1 MSKPEEAAKVQEEA
15 QEQAQAQEQK
25 QKQEQEQKQKQLQER
40 EQEQEVEQLR
50 TRIAELEA
58 QVGEYLDRLQHLQAD
73 FENYKKRVAREWE
86 ERRRAI
92 EDGIILAFIPIYD
105 NLERA
110 FANLDHQSK
119 EAFIEGIKRIRDQFQ
134 QTLEKLEVERIAAA
148 GARFDPAFHEAV
160 LRVEEEGEPNVVVQE
175 LEPGY
180 LRAGRL
186 LRPSLVAVRKP
197 PERPEAPQQEE
208 VEAEAN
214 KEEGVEDG

>member
-1 MSKPEEAAKVQEEA
+1 MPEEAAEVQE
-15 QEQAQAQEQK
+15 
-25 QKQEQEQKQKQLQER
+25 QER
-40 EQEQEVEQLR
+40 EQDQERERLQARV
-50 TRIAELEA
+50 AELEA

-86 ERRRAI
+86 ERQQAI

-110 FANLDHQSK
+110 FASLDHQNK

-134 QTLEKLEVERIAAA
+134 QILEKLEVERIAAA

-160 LRVEEEGEPNVVVQE
+160 LRVEEEGEPNIVVQE

-197 PERPEAPQQEE
+197 PERSEKPQQQG
-208 VEAEAN
+208 EA
-214 KEEGVEDG
+214 KEKEGAEDG

>member
-1 MSKPEEAAKVQEEA
+1 MSKPEEAAEVQEET
-15 QEQAQAQEQK
+15 
-25 QKQEQEQKQKQLQER
+25 QEQERKQEEQERKQLQ
-40 EQEQEVEQLR
+40 V
-50 TRIAELEA
+50 RIAELEA

-86 ERRRAI
+86 ERRRAV

-110 FANLDHQSK
+110 FASLDHQNK
-119 EAFIEGIKRIRDQFQ
+119 EAFIEGMKRIRDQFQ

-160 LRVEEEGEPNVVVQE
+160 LRVEEEGEPNIVVQE

-197 PERPEAPQQEE
+197 PERSEALQQRG
-208 VEAEAN
+208 EA
-214 KEEGVEDG
+214 KEKGGAEDG

>member
-1 MSKPEEAAKVQEEA
+1 MPEETTGMQADQEQREGQVQEETKTREA
-15 QEQAQAQEQK
+15 QAQAQDR
-25 QKQEQEQKQKQLQER
+25 ER
-40 EQEQEVEQLR
+40 EQLQA
-50 TRIAELEA
+50 RIAELEA

-92 EDGIILAFIPIYD
+92 EDGIILEFIPIYD
-105 NLERA
+105 NMERA
-110 FANLDHQSK
+110 FASLDHQNR
-119 EAFIEGIKRIRDQFQ
+119 EAFIEGIKQIFAQFQ
-134 QTLEKLEVERIAAA
+134 QVLEKLEVKRIAAA

-186 LRPSLVAVRKP
+186 LRPSLVAVRKS
-197 PERPEAPQQEE
+197 PEPEAPQSQKQKQGQEQSQE
-208 VEAEAN
+208 RERE
-214 KEEGVEDG
+214 KEGAEDG